1 MKKLLIP
8 IMLLSVSILLISC
21 SGDVKT
27 NGEHVDTNDSKST
40 EEKVFESDNGDESV
54 SSDSLEEAEPADSDT
69 EISSE
74 SADTQSKNREEST
87 LSQYSSK
94 EIEYARVWLQLIG
107 NKEASKINVR
117 QISAGEPVNPYD
129 EDSAVYPESVIV
141 LTGDIMADGTVT
153 YSGNGDGT
161 INIYDIPLHWPS
173 AQQLELSMKEYT
185 QKIISDT
192 EKMYIN
198 PGDDE
203 AVRELVEKLNS

>member
-1 MKKLLIP
+1 
-8 IMLLSVSILLISC
+8 
-21 SGDVKT
+21 
-27 NGEHVDTNDSKST
+27 
-40 EEKVFESDNGDESV
+40 
-54 SSDSLEEAEPADSDT
+54 
-69 EISSE
+69 
-74 SADTQSKNREEST
+74 
-87 LSQYSSK
+87 
-94 EIEYARVWLQLIG
+94 
-107 NKEASKINVR
+107 
-117 QISAGEPVNPYD
+117 
-129 EDSAVYPESVIV
+129 V

-161 INIYDIPLHWPS
+161 INIYDIPSHWPS